1 MACLLIRDILQTS
14 LAPSNPAHISTSLS
28 SLRQQPQNDA
38 RKLSLHLSWLAKS
51 LPPLKG
57 SSVRRHVLTLLT
69 GRAVI
74 RVVEWSEIEGDAWKI
89 VNVKSMLVAL
99 RHRYMERAGLEPRT
113 DQRHNGYVMR
123 CPLLV
128 PLGFSR
134 PRRMEPRAQSLIS
147 FLCLPPSLPSPSP
160 TTIALTSSTT
170 LSPESERLAATSF
183 VFCPSSSL
191 SSPPSLSRCPRWT
204 RNFQHGTWR
213 RTS

>member
-1 MACLLIRDILQTS
+1 MWPCQKVFFPSHNSHSWSPSPIPVMRKGEVKRRSPPPPPPPRVETGWLACLLIRDILQTS

-99 RHRYMERAGLEPRT
+99 RHRYMERAGLEPLT
-113 DQRHNGYVMR
+113 DQRHNG
-123 CPLLV
+123 
-128 PLGFSR
+128 
-134 PRRMEPRAQSLIS
+134 
-147 FLCLPPSLPSPSP
+147 FLCDV
-160 TTIALTSSTT
+160 
-170 LSPESERLAATSF
+170 LSWFLLAF
-183 VFCPSSSL
+183 L
-191 SSPPSLSRCPRWT
+191 GQGEWNRGR
-204 RNFQHGTWR
+204 HH
-213 RTS
+213 